1 MTYEELRS
9 KMLGLGM
16 DVDRVL
22 YYRAVDGGRSVR
34 VEGVAYNLVDSG
46 GVQIFAT
53 DGRGGFFQKPGKKTV
68 FGSVSDACD
77 WIWRDVRFHEAP
89 ELLTEAEQQQAVE
102 EAQAS
107 IDGVV

>member
-16 DVDRVL
+16 YVDRVL
-22 YYRAVDGGRSVR
+22 YYRAVDGGRSDR

-46 GVQIFAT
+46 DVRIFAS

-68 FGSVSDACD
+68 FGSVSAACE

-89 ELLTEAEQQQAVE
+89 QLLTDAERQHVID

-107 IDGVV
+107 IDGFL